1 MRTISVA
8 HVTHAHR
15 PSQVQGIALSSDPSY
30 KVLGA
35 AYPWVARRLL
45 TDSNPELRETLR
57 VLLYKGNR
65 FQFSRLESLLRQALK
80 SPARVS
86 RARTASGTAG
96 PSHAPTPDPAPQRG
110 AASATAVHLRAW
122 ALRSHLRGDCHTR
135 NALTMCICS

>member
-1 MRTISVA
+1 MCNICTPPGKLVVCCTISA
-8 HVTHAHR
+8 APVTYAHR
-15 PSQVQGIALSSDPSY
+15 PRQVQGIALSSDPSY

-86 RARTASGTAG
+86 RARPAAGTAG
-96 PSHAPTPDPAPQRG
+96 PSHASNTDPAPQRG
-110 AASATAVHLRAW
+110 GSL
-122 ALRSHLRGDCHTR
+122 LL
-135 NALTMCICS
+135 LPLLYP